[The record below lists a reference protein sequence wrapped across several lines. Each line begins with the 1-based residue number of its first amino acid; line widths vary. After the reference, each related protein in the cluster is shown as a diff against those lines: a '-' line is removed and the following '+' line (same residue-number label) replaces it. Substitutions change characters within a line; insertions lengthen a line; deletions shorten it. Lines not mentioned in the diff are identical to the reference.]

1 VRTRDA
7 MRRCFRIEPRQVG
20 IGDIELDF
28 GHSVVPI
35 EAEHRQKA
43 AS

>member
-7 MRRCFRIEPRQVG
+7 MRCCFRIEPRQVG

-28 GHSVVPI
+28 GHLDLVAGGES
-35 EAEHRQKA
+35 
-43 AS
+43 